1 MSKKIPKGPLQPIGR
16 LSLNLPLREIRFGDR
31 VVLLS
36 KAEIQVV
43 AQLFARPGELIDTPE
58 LALGMVGNPSLSCIR
73 SYLWR
78 VRQKLEAVGAK
89 GYLPVRYGYG
99 SGGFALIDP
108 DRESQPADTAG
119 RRPHRRKP
127 GGPHPFA
134 QPTIEG
140 FDPAKFRADRLAAG
154 LTLTALAAASG
165 VSRRTLSDWECVR
178 QTPSPRVFQR
188 VLDALRGDS

>member
-1 MSKKIPKGPLQPIGR
+1 M
-16 LSLNLPLREIRFGDR
+16 RFGDR
-31 VVLLS
+31 TVLLS
-36 KAEIQVV
+36 KSEVQIV

-58 LALGMVGNPSLSCIR
+58 LALGMVSNPSLSSIR

-78 VRQKLEAVGAK
+78 VRSKLEAVGAK

-108 DRESQPADTAG
+108 DREAQPDSAAG

-127 GGPHPFA
+127 GGPHTFA
-134 QPTIEG
+134 QPTIDD

-154 LTLTALAAASG
+154 FTLTALAAASG

-178 QTPSPRVFQR
+178 QIPSQRLFPRV
-188 VLDALRGDS
+188 LAALRGDS